1 MHEPGAHRSL
11 LLRIYLTF
19 RSSSKPVQNTDFYG
33 SHWERMEKQN
43 AQMIQLVSL
52 AFNNRAGAGF
62 NGMGTPQPQ
71 QQITP
76 QQLEMES
83 PPVEAPSCATVDVAK
98 QKASLMEKRAR
109 ANELFKMA
117 KEEKEAASD
126 EDEKR
131 NWSKKVSSAWDDVAM
146 INDDLARLDE

>member
-1 MHEPGAHRSL
+1 
-11 LLRIYLTF
+11 
-19 RSSSKPVQNTDFYG
+19 
-33 SHWERMEKQN
+33 
-43 AQMIQLVSL
+43 
-52 AFNNRAGAGF
+52 
-62 NGMGTPQPQ
+62 MGTPQPQ

-131 NWSKKVSSAWDDVAM
+131 NWSTRVSSAWDEVAL